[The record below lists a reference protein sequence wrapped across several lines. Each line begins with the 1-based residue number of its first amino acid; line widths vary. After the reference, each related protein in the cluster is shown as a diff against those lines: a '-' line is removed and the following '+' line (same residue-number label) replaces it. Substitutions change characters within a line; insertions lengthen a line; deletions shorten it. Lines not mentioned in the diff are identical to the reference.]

1 MHNTLQGVILFTVNE
16 SGFRPTL
23 ICGIRVFRCQMS
35 KITDIVTGI
44 VTPVVQEQGC
54 SLWDV
59 EYVKEAGN
67 YYLRIY
73 IDKPEGVNITDCEE
87 ISRKIDPMLDEADP
101 IPESYYLEVCSAGIE
116 RELKRPSD
124 FLAFIGS
131 EVELRLYKPFNG
143 QKNII
148 GTLNDYQDGQ
158 IKVLVND
165 TEYSFNKK
173 ETALVKLHIN
183 F

>member
-1 MHNTLQGVILFTVNE
+1 
-16 SGFRPTL
+16 
-23 ICGIRVFRCQMS
+23 MS
-35 KITDIVTGI
+35 KITDIVSGL
-44 VTPVVQEQGC
+44 VKPVVEEQGC

-101 IPESYYLEVCSAGIE
+101 IPDSYYLEVCSAGIE
-116 RELKRPSD
+116 RELKRPGD

-131 EVELRLYKPFNG
+131 EVEIRLYKAYNG
-143 QKNII
+143 SKTVI
-148 GTLNDYQDGQ
+148 GTLNGYDDGI
-158 IKVLVND
+158 IKIQLND
-165 TEYSFNKK
+165 SEVSFEKK
-173 ETALVKLHIN
+173 DTALVKLHIN